1 MNSITRLLYLRITI
15 GRIIKMKAM
24 KKPLIKAPVVVKDLE
39 QLPFRIDHIK
49 CSNCGKIQTAKVIE
63 TYPWD
68 TYIHNC
74 VACQH
79 TITESDWDSVQ

>member
-1 MNSITRLLYLRITI
+1 MITI
-15 GRIIKMKAM
+15 GQNTWTKAM
-24 KKPLIKAPVVVKDLE
+24 KKPQIKAPVVVRDLE

-49 CSNCGKIQTAKVIE
+49 CPNCGKIQTAKVIE
-63 TYPWD
+63 TFPWD
-68 TYIHNC
+68 TYIHDC